1 MSVTFTAARFDTE
14 KNYYRPLA
22 SCDCCERYSRD
33 WDIADAAGDE
43 YPAVY
48 SCEVC
53 ANEINLANSNA
64 WEFLTWLDIP
74 VDYCGAVEARDL
86 AAKCRR
92 RLWDEERN
100 HDPAISGEESGGPG
114 TGQCRSIICGRRPD
128 YLRSTTERML
138 KLAEQAGDNF
148 VSWA

>member
-64 WEFLTWLDIP
+64 WEF
-74 VDYCGAVEARDL
+74 
-86 AAKCRR
+86 
-92 RLWDEERN
+92 
-100 HDPAISGEESGGPG
+100 
-114 TGQCRSIICGRRPD
+114 
-128 YLRSTTERML
+128 
-138 KLAEQAGDNF
+138 
-148 VSWA
+148 